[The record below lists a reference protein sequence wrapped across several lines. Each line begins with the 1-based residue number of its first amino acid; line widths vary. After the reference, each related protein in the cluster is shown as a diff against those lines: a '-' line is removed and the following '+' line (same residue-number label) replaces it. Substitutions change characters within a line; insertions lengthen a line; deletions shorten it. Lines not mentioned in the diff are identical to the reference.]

1 MISIKQIQYALAVE
15 KTRHFK
21 NAADSCNVSQS
32 ALSSAI
38 SEMENQLGLQIF
50 ERDNKRVL
58 VTPIGQQV
66 LDKARLIQVQV
77 DELHQ
82 LSNSLKKPLSYPMS
96 VGVIP
101 TIGPYLLP
109 KVLPAVR
116 EQYPDFKLTIIEEQ
130 SQVLVDKVK
139 SGEIDTAIIA
149 LPYPIDGLHAF
160 EFWQEDFFWVMHKAD
175 EAELMREVDARN
187 LEHIKLLLLKDGH
200 CLKEHA
206 LDACKLQSH
215 QEDSLSG
222 TSLYTLLQMV
232 ACRMGATLVPQM
244 ALDQLMTD
252 NSELT
257 ARHLNEPG
265 PHRKIAFVTRLNYAG
280 VSNIEVLMKLFK
292 QRLHKC
298 ELPE

>member
-206 LDACKLQSH
+206 LDACKLQAH

-292 QRLHKC
+292 QRLLKC